1 MRQKCRTVLFVFVI
15 LFLFFSI
22 VFAGGGVMWQEG
34 GVPVGSS
41 ISYTFGRHVIVS
53 DMKGG
58 AIVGWSEGRDP
69 HNGVYAQR
77 VDSSGNVLWQ
87 DNGTPVCTTGFFFDP
102 YNLCAVSD
110 GYGGAIF
117 VWEDMRY
124 EYDLYAQRIDS
135 SGNVL
140 WNPAGVPVCDYDSVQ
155 AYPSIVS
162 DGVGGCIVAWA
173 DCRHGGFTNRDIYTQ
188 RLSSSGNRL
197 WLIDGVAVC
206 TAINHQYYPEIKC
219 DGKKGELIVWDD
231 FRSGD
236 GDIYLQGID
245 SVGQIQWANNG
256 IPVCTTSNN
265 QVGSNIIYD
274 GSNGIIVWNDKRTG
288 ERDIYS
294 QRFDISGVMLWQIN
308 GIPVCNYDSSQS
320 GGQIVSDLNKGGV
333 IVWID
338 ERYSSYFVGGCDL
351 FSQRIDSMG
360 VLQWLMTGVP
370 VCLAD
375 SNQLNPKIIADE
387 QSGAIIAWKDERGFY
402 DGIYVQHIDSSGI
415 CLWDSNGMFISS
427 NTADA
432 GLPVIVEDGV
442 GGAIIAWSDG
452 RPKGIYAQRV
462 GDVAGIQEKRD
473 HRQKNEEQ
481 RLLLCHP
488 NPFTTAFSVKCSGFS
503 EKQKVTLEIYDISG
517 RLVKRLVRG
526 EVPNSQFSILIYT
539 WDGRDD
545 RGRKVRSGIYFLKLK
560 VKSEK
565 LNVEDVRKV
574 IKIK

>member
-1 MRQKCRTVLFVFVI
+1 MKQRCEIVLFIFVI
-15 LFLFFSI
+15 LFIFLSK
-22 VFAGGGVMWQEG
+22 VVAGGVMWQEG

-140 WNPAGVPVCDYDSVQ
+140 WNPAGVAVCDYDSVQ

-162 DGVGGCIVAWA
+162 DGAGGCIVAWA

-188 RLSSSGNRL
+188 RLSSSGNRF

-206 TAINHQYYPEIKC
+206 TASGHQYLNHYYPCITS
-219 DGKKGELIVWDD
+219 DGLNGAVISWEDD
-231 FRSGD
+231 RAGD
-236 GDIYLQGID
+236 GQIYAQRIS
-245 SVGQIQWANNG
+245 SVGVQQWGFNGSPICTLYSGQPSIINVNNNFIISWGVVINNNVDVYAQKLGFDGITQWIDNG
-256 IPVCTTSNN
+256 IPVCDIDSIQGGPSIVTDNN
-265 QVGSNIIYD
+265 N
-274 GSNGIIVWNDKRTG
+274 
-288 ERDIYS
+288 
-294 QRFDISGVMLWQIN
+294 
-308 GIPVCNYDSSQS
+308 
-320 GGQIVSDLNKGGV
+320 GV
-333 IVWID
+333 IIKWWDYRNGNWDIFAQRVDSTGSLLWD
-338 ERYSSYFVGGCDL
+338 SVGVAICE
-351 FSQRIDSMG
+351 
-360 VLQWLMTGVP
+360 
-370 VCLAD
+370 AD
-375 SNQLNPKIIADE
+375 SDQEYHKMVTDE

-442 GGAIIAWSDG
+442 EGAIIAWSDG

-462 GDVAGIQEKRD
+462 SDVAGIQEKRD
-473 HRQKNEEQ
+473 HRQKNEKQ
-481 RLLLCHP
+481 RLLLCYP
-488 NPFTTAFSVKCSGFS
+488 NPFTTAFSVKCSGIS
-503 EKQKVTLEIYDISG
+503 EKQEASLEIYDISG
-517 RLVKRLVRG
+517 RLVKRLKRS
-526 EVPNSQFSILIYT
+526 EVPNSQFLILNYT
-539 WDGRDD
+539 WDGRDAE
-545 RGRKVRSGIYFLKLK
+545 GKKVNAGIYFLKVNGVTVGK
-560 VKSEK
+560 VVK
-565 LNVEDVRKV
+565 VR
-574 IKIK
+574 